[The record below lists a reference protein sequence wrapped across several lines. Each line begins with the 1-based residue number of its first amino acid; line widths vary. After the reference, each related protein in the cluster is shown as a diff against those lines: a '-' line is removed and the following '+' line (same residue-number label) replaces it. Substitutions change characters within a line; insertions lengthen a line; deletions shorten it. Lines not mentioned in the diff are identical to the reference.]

1 MKNRVKLLAVSLLVA
16 TGGMFLTPSAL
27 SAAVLPFDGACS
39 SSAAANESPICKDKN
54 NNSPDLNPFSGSG
67 GVLMRATKLL
77 IFVVGAASILIIIF
91 GGIKYITSD
100 GDSNSIN
107 SAKSTILYA
116 FIGLIIALAAQG
128 IIVFIFNII
137 N

>member
-1 MKNRVKLLAVSLLVA
+1 MKRLSLLVI
-16 TGGMFLTPSAL
+16 TGMLSVLCGLLLLSVHA
-27 SAAVLPFDGACS
+27 SAAVLPFDGTCS

-54 NNSPDLNPFSGSG
+54 NTSPDLNPFSGNG

-77 IFVVGAASILIIIF
+77 VFVVGAASILIIIF

-100 GDSNSIN
+100 GDANSIS
-107 SAKSTILYA
+107 SAKSTVQYA

-128 IIVFIFNII
+128 IIVFIVNII